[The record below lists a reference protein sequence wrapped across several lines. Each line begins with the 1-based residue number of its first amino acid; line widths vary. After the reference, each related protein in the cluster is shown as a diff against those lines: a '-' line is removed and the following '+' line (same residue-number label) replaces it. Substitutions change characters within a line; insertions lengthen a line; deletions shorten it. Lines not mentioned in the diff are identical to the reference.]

1 MTEPLLIDDAW
12 LARLRCPEDHSTL
25 RRASVEE
32 VEALNAAI
40 RSGELR
46 NVGGEAVTLELSEAL
61 VRAAGDRAYPVW
73 QGVPRL
79 LIEEALPL
87 ATA

>member
-1 MTEPLLIDDAW
+1 MTEPFAIDDEW
-12 LARLRCPEDHSTL
+12 LSSLRCPEDRSRL
-25 RRASVEE
+25 RRATAEE
-32 VEALNAAI
+32 LTALNDAI

-46 NVGGEAVTLELSEAL
+46 NIGGETVALELSEAL

-87 ATA
+87 TRA